1 MTPLCVFDFAP
12 DTRRMRIRSLHPG
25 VTLEQ
30 VMDNTGFEPEVP
42 DELLETEPPAVRE
55 LETLR
60 QRVDPEGL
68 LR

>member
-1 MTPLCVFDFAP
+1 
-12 DTRRMRIRSLHPG
+12 
-25 VTLEQ
+25 
-30 VMDNTGFEPEVP
+30 MDNTGFEPEVP
-42 DELLETEPPAVRE
+42 DELLETEPPAARE

>member
-1 MTPLCVFDFAP
+1 
-12 DTRRMRIRSLHPG
+12 MRIRSLHPG

-42 DELLETEPPAVRE
+42 DGLLETEPPTAHE

-68 LR
+68 LRGMGG